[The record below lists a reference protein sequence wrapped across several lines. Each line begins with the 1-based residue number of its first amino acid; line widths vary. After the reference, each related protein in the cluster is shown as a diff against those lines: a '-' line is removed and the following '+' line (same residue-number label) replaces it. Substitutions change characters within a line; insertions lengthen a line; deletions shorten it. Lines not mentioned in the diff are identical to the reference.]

1 MSIKSTLGGDAS
13 LADATHY
20 KPLGERTLVLL
31 LNAAIFYGVFI
42 IATGR
47 GLPTGGLESV
57 WLFSAI
63 ALWFLTLLSS
73 PWFLPPRDSVAN
85 AVGALSIL
93 VTLDLTGV
101 PHFQSQLDI
110 LRWIAVAY
118 SVGVVVL
125 SLAALF
131 MHDRAPAYRGSKLA
145 YRLVGTFGPGEILYT
160 VPALISI
167 VGAYQDNFAT
177 MAWLLVLWIVFV
189 VARPVE
195 QVVRAFRQW
204 SVAGSANLG
213 AAAVGVI
220 ARVDD
225 PNIVR
230 VRLSAGAQWTGGGL
244 YTASMPGGHQRHV
257 VALFAQT
264 QGLEVIGTG
273 MCVATAEEAPTMPA
287 GEVRHS
293 IEAARAPEFLEA
305 LSGTKGADLV
315 GFVVENSTIGTLHFE
330 MAMAT
335 GLEEGEVVFARVD
348 GQDIFYQILDAETSE
363 ESFDQN
369 PRGKYIVRAA
379 QLGCYSAQNGFTK
392 YAWLPPM
399 NSPLFAA
406 KTRTFD
412 LPTLSDRDFVIG
424 NVPSTGVGVPANID
438 DLVEFHSA
446 ILGVTGTGKTELA
459 LDVVREAVAK
469 GIKVFCVDFT
479 GDYRQRLSGLDPEL
493 PGPSSEEAADL
504 EEKLFAADTGAYGAG
519 AEKKA
524 LKAAIDGLRGSVGS
538 QIKGFLEGD
547 KNLAILE
554 LTDITNTKASLRL
567 TELYLSTIM
576 DWARP
581 NRKARQVLIV
591 LEEAHTII
599 PEVHG
604 SGFDY
609 DTQWVVGRIG
619 QIALQG
625 RKYGVGL
632 LVVTQRTALVSK
644 TILSQCNT
652 FLTHSLIDQTS
663 LSFLESVY
671 SSQHVKLIPN
681 LQNLHLLAFGKAV
694 RAERPIMLK
703 REFDPKKKEASDA
716 LKRPLERVADGNAPA
731 MAAGADGHF
740 VAQQAD
746 INEGR

>member
-1 MSIKSTLGGDAS
+1 MSIFRSNARVKDPAN
-13 LADATHY
+13 Y
-20 KPLGERTLVLL
+20 RPLGERTFVLL
-31 LNAAIFYGVFI
+31 INVAIFYVVFV
-42 IATGR
+42 AASGR
-47 GLPTGGLESV
+47 SLPTGGLESV
-57 WLFSAI
+57 WLFSAL

-85 AVGALSIL
+85 AVGALAIL
-93 VTLDLTGV
+93 VTLDLAGV
-101 PHFQSQLDI
+101 SQFQNQLDA

-118 SVGVVVL
+118 SVAVVII
-125 SLAALF
+125 SLTALF
-131 MHDRAPAYRGSKLA
+131 MHDRDPADRGSKLA

-160 VPALISI
+160 APALISI
-167 VGAYQDNFAT
+167 TGAYQTTFST
-177 MAWLLVLWIVFV
+177 MAWLLVLWMAFV

-204 SVAGSANLG
+204 QAAGLDERAVET
-213 AAAVGVI
+213 VGVI
-220 ARVDD
+220 ARIDD

-230 VRLSAGAQWTGGGL
+230 VRLASGGGWAGGGL
-244 YTASMPGGHQRHV
+244 YVAAMPDGNQRYV

-273 MCVATAEEAPTMPA
+273 MCVALVEDGAAMVS
-287 GEVRHS
+287 GEVKRS
-293 IEAARAPEFLEA
+293 IEADRVPEFLQA
-305 LSGTKGADLV
+305 LSGTNGAELV
-315 GFVVENSTIGTLHFE
+315 GFVVENSTIGTIHFE
-330 MAMAT
+330 MAMT
-335 GLEEGEVVFARVD
+335 KGLEEGEVVFARIN
-348 GQDIFYQILDAETSE
+348 GHDIFYQILEAETSE

-369 PRGKYIVRAA
+369 PRGKFIVRAA
-379 QLGCYSAQNGFTK
+379 QLGCYSADKGFTK

-412 LPTLSDRDFVIG
+412 APVLTDRDFVIG
-424 NVPSTGVGVPANID
+424 NVPFTGVGVPANID
-438 DLVEFHSA
+438 ELVEFHTA

-459 LDVVREAVAK
+459 LDVVREAVAR

-479 GDYRQRLSGLDPEL
+479 GDYRQRLADLDPEL
-493 PGPSSEEAADL
+493 PGPSSKEATDL

-524 LKAAIDGLRGSVGS
+524 LKTAIDGLRASVGA
-538 QIKGFLEGD
+538 QIKSFLEGD

-554 LTDITNTKASLRL
+554 LTEITNTKASLRL

-581 NRKARQVLIV
+581 HRKARQILIA

-599 PEVHG
+599 PEIHG

-632 LVVTQRTALVSK
+632 MVVTQRTALVSK

-663 LSFLESVY
+663 LGFLESVY
-671 SSQHVKLIPN
+671 SAQHVKLIPN
-681 LQNLHLLAFGKAV
+681 LQSLHLLAFGKAI
-694 RAERPIMLK
+694 RAERPIILK
-703 REFDPKKKEASDA
+703 RAFDPKKKEASDA
-716 LKRPLERVADGNAPA
+716 LKRPLGGAPA
-731 MAAGADGHF
+731 VVEPAAVAGDDEGFAAPAGWQEGAD
-740 VAQQAD
+740 
-746 INEGR
+746 